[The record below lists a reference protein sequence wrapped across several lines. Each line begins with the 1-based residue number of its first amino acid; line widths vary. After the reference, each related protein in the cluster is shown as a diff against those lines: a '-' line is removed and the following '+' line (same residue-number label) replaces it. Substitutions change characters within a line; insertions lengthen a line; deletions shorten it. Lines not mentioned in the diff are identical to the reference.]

1 MFVDQPNEVES
12 MLGAGSVSMS
22 GPESIA
28 TVMSLGGRPANS
40 RREIKIIDTTLR
52 DGHQSL
58 WATRMR
64 TDHIVPMAGDFNEA
78 GFEQVDL
85 MAPIQ
90 FDVAVRYLKEDPWER
105 VRLAHEHAPDTKFR
119 ALIRSKNIASFDFL
133 PDDIILAWVESLYA
147 NGFRVIGSFDGLNDI
162 DNIAPGLIRAKELG
176 ASTFGAVSFCESPVH
191 TNELFVAKAIELIEK
206 ADVDA
211 IMLKDAGGLLTPDR
225 IRTLVPA
232 LKEVIGDRPLEL
244 HSHNPT
250 GLATLVYLEAA
261 ELGVDLLHTSIAP
274 LANGTGQPSTQRV
287 VRDLRA
293 LGYTVNVDDARID
306 AISDQIMAI
315 AEREG
320 KPLGQPL
327 EYDGLHYMHQTP
339 GGMMSNFRSQ
349 LETAGLS
356 DRFDELLREVARV
369 RSELAF
375 PIMITPFAQFV
386 GTQAVMNVISGE
398 RYSVVPNEIK
408 KYVLGYYGE
417 LLATIEPDLR
427 ARIISNGAS
436 NIALEPAPLE
446 PMLPDLRERHPKESV
461 DLLLLRAMFAGTQ
474 VDEMVRT
481 VAAGGN
487 ADEIPRQLLD
497 LIKAMHGKSQTGRQS
512 LRAGNLHISL
522 KKGENKNVA

>member
-1 MFVDQPNEVES
+1 
-12 MLGAGSVSMS
+12 
-22 GPESIA
+22 
-28 TVMSLGGRPANS
+28 MSLGGRPANS

-64 TDHIVPMAGDFNEA
+64 TEHILSMAGEFDKA
-78 GFEQVDL
+78 GFVQVDL

-105 VRLAHEHAPDTKFR
+105 VRQAHQHAPNTKFR

-133 PDDIILAWVESLYA
+133 PDDVILAWVESLYA
-147 NGFRVIGSFDGLNDI
+147 NGFRVIGSFDGLNDV

-176 ASTFGAVSFCESPVH
+176 ASTFGAVSFSESPVH
-191 TNELFVAKAIELIEK
+191 TDELFVAKARELIEK

-232 LKEVIGDRPLEL
+232 LKEAIGDRPLEL

-306 AISDQIMAI
+306 AISDQINEI

-320 KPLGQPL
+320 KPLGQPA

-356 DRFDELLREVARV
+356 DRFDELLHEVARV

-386 GTQAVMNVISGE
+386 GTQAVMNVISGD

-417 LLATIEPDLR
+417 LLAPIEPELR
-427 ARIISNGAS
+427 ARIIANGAS
-436 NIALEPAPLE
+436 SIAVEPAPIE
-446 PMLPDLRERHPKESV
+446 PMLPDLRERYPNESIEM
-461 DLLLLRAMFAGTQ
+461 LLLRAMFAGTQ
-474 VDEMVRT
+474 VDEMKRT

-487 ADEIPRQLLD
+487 PDEISSPVLG
-497 LIKAMHGKSQTGRQS
+497 LIKGLYEKSSSGKQSLKAGSLQISIEKGKS
-512 LRAGNLHISL
+512 
-522 KKGENKNVA
+522 ENVA

>member
-1 MFVDQPNEVES
+1 
-12 MLGAGSVSMS
+12 
-22 GPESIA
+22 
-28 TVMSLGGRPANS
+28 MSLGGRPAGS

-64 TDHIVPMAGDFNEA
+64 TDHIVSMAADFDKA

-105 VRLAHEHAPDTKFR
+105 VRLAHEHAPNTKFR
-119 ALIRSKNIASFDFL
+119 ALVRSRNIASFDFL
-133 PDDIILAWVESLYA
+133 ADDVIEAWVERLYA

-191 TNELFVAKAIELIEK
+191 TDELFVAKAIELIEK

-225 IRTLVPA
+225 VRTLVPA
-232 LKEVIGDRPLEL
+232 LKEVIGERPLEL

-293 LGYTVNVDDARID
+293 LGYTVNVDDVMID
-306 AISDQIMAI
+306 TISDQIMAI
-315 AEREG
+315 AEEEG
-320 KPLGQPL
+320 KPLGVPA

-356 DRFDELLREVARV
+356 HRFDELLLEVARV

-408 KYVLGYYGE
+408 KYVLGYYGT
-417 LLATIEPDLR
+417 LLAPIDPELR
-427 ARIISNGAS
+427 ARIIANGAS
-436 NIALEPAPLE
+436 DIALEPAAIA
-446 PMLPDLRERHPKESV
+446 PMLPDLRERYPGEDI

-474 VDEMVRT
+474 VDEMKKT

-487 ADEIPRQLLD
+487 AEEIPTPLLD
-497 LIKAMHGKSQTGRQS
+497 LIKAIYDKSRPGRQS
-512 LRAGNLHISL
+512 LTAGDLHISL
-522 KKGENKNVA
+522 TKGDNEDAA